1 MAGRKTK
8 YTPDTVK
15 AITDAISLGLSIKD
29 ACIRADVSVQTY
41 ARWSEQYVDFVD
53 ALQKAEGACK
63 LRKLARI
70 EQAGQ
75 KGTWQ
80 ADAWVLERK
89 FPEEFAA
96 QVKLKVSPED
106 YELLRKMGFKS
117 PTEAFQALLDNA
129 RKVFT
134 DVNTDS

>member
-1 MAGRKTK
+1 MAGRRTK
-8 YTPDTVK
+8 YTPETVK

-29 ACIRADVSVQTY
+29 ACLRADVSVQTY
-41 ARWSEQYVDFVD
+41 ARWSAQYVDFVD
-53 ALQKAEGACK
+53 AIQKAESTCK

-89 FPEEFAA
+89 FPEEFAQRMTIRVTA
-96 QVKLKVSPED
+96 EQ
-106 YELLRKMGFKS
+106 
-117 PTEAFQALLDNA
+117 AALLKQLGTTASEMFDA
-129 RKVFT
+129 MLQEAAKVAAERQE
-134 DVNTDS
+134 